1 MFHTP
6 KQGRILEQDKG
17 TQPEV
22 TGISS
27 VKKPKKPAKKS
38 KSYWDSTRIELIR
51 SKLPDSVHAT
61 RGNIRRADRTNRS
74 SPIRTSSPPGTTDST
89 PPQLVNKRPVAF
101 VITNTPVAQQ
111 ATSPF
116 VGSGLRRSPRLNS
129 TPVQVADTTRVI
141 STAEKSITNEQ
152 DISNTTSASCVST
165 DSANNSN
172 QSNIDVQ
179 SEQNISRDL
188 QDNLVVQQ
196 ALNDS
201 STVAETEVVHTQQVV
216 LEPNVGAQDTDTN
229 QLDQTL
235 PVPDHLVE
243 DQSTADQAQVTQDS
257 VVVPPAVQEVP
268 TIEIEKTKTHV
279 NNESQ
284 PLNFRQFLEK
294 FQYVKNPSVE
304 SANSQNDNTDPLQ
317 GIFANI
323 AEEASFGLFEDAPN
337 FHRRRVLFN
346 MASGNPTTNKIVLC
360 GKSYDLGPANYD
372 VPLLHFDEACK
383 EMQRGIK
390 DTNRFRELTLDE
402 LEDFSKTLKQALKE
416 TDRYCAFC
424 KSHNLPEPSMLQIKF
439 LLSNGRT
446 KILERINALNNM
458 DTDPTQEQER
468 DRSELVREIQQAS
481 GAAASTGAIP
491 KHGFSHF
498 SREKSVEE
506 IPQPKQP
513 QSTCLLY
520 TSDAADE

>member
-74 SPIRTSSPPGTTDST
+74 SPIRTSSPPPNPTDST

-152 DISNTTSASCVST
+152 DISNTTSTSCVNT
-165 DSANNSN
+165 DSTNNSN

-188 QDNLVVQQ
+188 QN
-196 ALNDS
+196 NF
-201 STVAETEVVHTQQVV
+201 
-216 LEPNVGAQDTDTN
+216 
-229 QLDQTL
+229 
-235 PVPDHLVE
+235 
-243 DQSTADQAQVTQDS
+243 
-257 VVVPPAVQEVP
+257 
-268 TIEIEKTKTHV
+268 TISLI
-279 NNESQ
+279 
-284 PLNFRQFLEK
+284 
-294 FQYVKNPSVE
+294 
-304 SANSQNDNTDPLQ
+304 
-317 GIFANI
+317 
-323 AEEASFGLFEDAPN
+323 
-337 FHRRRVLFN
+337 
-346 MASGNPTTNKIVLC
+346 
-360 GKSYDLGPANYD
+360 
-372 VPLLHFDEACK
+372 
-383 EMQRGIK
+383 
-390 DTNRFRELTLDE
+390 
-402 LEDFSKTLKQALKE
+402 
-416 TDRYCAFC
+416 
-424 KSHNLPEPSMLQIKF
+424 
-439 LLSNGRT
+439 
-446 KILERINALNNM
+446 
-458 DTDPTQEQER
+458 
-468 DRSELVREIQQAS
+468 
-481 GAAASTGAIP
+481 
-491 KHGFSHF
+491 
-498 SREKSVEE
+498 
-506 IPQPKQP
+506 
-513 QSTCLLY
+513 
-520 TSDAADE
+520 